1 MNVEQRIAALEALL
15 DKVQKNAALPRPERA
30 GIGSLAVK
38 PGDDVVGAPIPT
50 IAEAATPIVTKKPD
64 IGDDLWDEAPAKE
77 APAKAVAIASPLPGA
92 KEGTPKTPPAA
103 PAKPVPVTTAAKP
116 AAIPGPKPITPV
128 TTGAKP
134 AAVTPTAAKPAAV
147 PGPKPI
153 APVTT
158 AAKAGAT
165 TPAATPAAKAA
176 VAAAMPKLTTPAATP
191 IATKPAAKPVDELKR
206 TLPGVGEGEEAG
218 DSRPPPLDSDAIT
231 APLALAPEQIEALIG
246 TDPAAAKK
254 PETTST
260 GLPSA
265 VEDDGE
271 GDDAEPTKLF
281 EPASTS
287 KPSAALLGAL
297 VKPDEPEKKPEPE
310 KEPVL
315 EAKPE
320 PEKKPE
326 PEAAIEIEA
335 AAPEKKPEPEKKP
348 APEAAIEIE
357 AAAPEKKPESEKKPA
372 PVKKPETEPE
382 EASIELGAAELEPKP
397 EPEKKPVAKP
407 PLPTK
412 KPETEKKP
420 VAETKPPVE
429 KKPVVVAKEPEE
441 TKPEPEPKKG
451 LPGWLLVAAALLL
464 IGAGVFVAMQKGW
477 IGGLPGGTQPGNTGG
492 TVTPP
497 PTPTPTETV
506 KAAPTPATTETA
518 PAPSDSASAA
528 PAGSASAA
536 PAGSASA
543 GPEASAAPTAEAPP
557 AKDPATLPA
566 TRAILTVTSNKAAL
580 VFLTGKLVGG
590 TGEALEVDC
599 GPKFVRLAEPGETNP
614 TKAKWLTPGQSAVI
628 NCQKANNVTINVP

>member
-15 DKVQKNAALPRPERA
+15 EKVQKNAALPRPERA

-50 IAEAATPIVTKKPD
+50 LAEAATPIVTKKPD
-64 IGDDLWDEAPAKE
+64 IGDDLWDEAPAKD
-77 APAKAVAIASPLPGA
+77 ASPAKGVAIATPL
-92 KEGTPKTPPAA
+92 GTPKTPPAK
-103 PAKPVPVTTAAKP
+103 PAPVT
-116 AAIPGPKPITPV
+116 
-128 TTGAKP
+128 
-134 AAVTPTAAKPAAV
+134 TAAKPAAV

-158 AAKAGAT
+158 AAKPAAVTPAAAKPAAIPGPKPITPVATGAKPAAT
-165 TPAATPAAKAA
+165 TPAPTKPAAL
-176 VAAAMPKLTTPAATP
+176 PKLTTPTATP
-191 IATKPAAKPVDELKR
+191 IATKPAVPVDELKR

-218 DSRPPPLDSDAIT
+218 DSRPPPLQDSDAIT

-246 TDPAAAKK
+246 TGPAAAKK
-254 PETTST
+254 PETST

-265 VEDDGE
+265 IEEDGDGE
-271 GDDAEPTKLF
+271 DAEPTKLF

-287 KPSAALLGAL
+287 KPSAALVAAL
-297 VKPDEPEKKPEPE
+297 AKSAEPEKKPEPE
-310 KEPVL
+310 QAQEPVL

-320 PEKKPE
+320 PE
-326 PEAAIEIEA
+326 AVVEIEA
-335 AAPEKKPEPEKKP
+335 AAPEKKPESERKPAPEKKP
-348 APEAAIEIE
+348 EPEAVVEIE

-372 PVKKPETEPE
+372 PAKKPEVETE

-412 KPETEKKP
+412 KPEVEKKP

-429 KKPVVVAKEPEE
+429 KKPVVVAKEPVE

-464 IGAGVFVAMQKGW
+464 IGAGAFVAMQKGW

-492 TVTPP
+492 SVTPT

-506 KAAPTPATTETA
+506 KAAPTPATAETA
-518 PAPSDSASAA
+518 PAPSDSAVAAPPGSASAA

-536 PAGSASA
+536 PATS
-543 GPEASAAPTAEAPP
+543 ASAAPTTEAPP

-566 TRAILTVTSNKAAL
+566 TRGILTVSSNKQAL
-580 VFLTGKLVGG
+580 VFLTGKLVGN

-599 GPKFVRLAEPGETNP
+599 GPKFIRLADMGETNP

-628 NCQKANNVTINVP
+628 NCQKANTVTINVP